1 MSLNSTGVKP
11 ADEVVFSQKN
21 NVYYPRIISN
31 NVFLRIYNLTII
43 ED

>member
-11 ADEVVFSQKN
+11 ADEVVFNQKN